1 MFEFMILQVIAITAI
16 VVFPRIAIELPS
28 VLQAEARAVKTEQ
41 VDDSMN
47 RLEEDPATQMQDK
60 AEEEEGEEK
69 EKGGDPLEKDEMKA
83 KK

>member
-1 MFEFMILQVIAITAI
+1 
-16 VVFPRIAIELPS
+16 
-28 VLQAEARAVKTEQ
+28 
-41 VDDSMN
+41 
-47 RLEEDPATQMQDK
+47 MQDK